1 MARTDLGMIRKL
13 LGKVTGKL
21 PAQFHY
27 KCWVLD
33 DEVPGFVHY
42 KEPLHLMG
50 LIVRIELV
58 SPSLVTKPEDK

>member
-21 PAQFHY
+21 PAQFNY
-27 KCWVLD
+27 NCWILD
-33 DEVPGFVHY
+33 DEVQGFVHY
-42 KEPLHLMG
+42 KGPLQLMG
-50 LIVRIELV
+50 PIVQIELV